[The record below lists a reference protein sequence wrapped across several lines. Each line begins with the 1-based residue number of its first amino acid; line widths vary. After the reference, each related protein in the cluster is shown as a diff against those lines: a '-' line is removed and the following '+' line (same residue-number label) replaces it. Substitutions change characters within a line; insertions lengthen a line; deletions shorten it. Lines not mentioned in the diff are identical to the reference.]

1 MEHTLKLNQNTRNQK
16 QSNVNYNMEN
26 NSEKLPTFT
35 LDTVTT
41 ELFDTTADKTASI
54 ISNSKVNNSSQL
66 RRFYDELL
74 LWYERANV
82 DDEAFKSTLPFIYMM
97 KSKVAYAVGRKNV
110 DEIFQAFMNNLIN
123 QIKDRKTLKNA
134 KLFMEAVMGFYK
146 QHRPNDK

>member
-1 MEHTLKLNQNTRNQK
+1 MEHTLKLDQNTINQK
-16 QSNVNYNMEN
+16 QSNVNYNK
-26 NSEKLPTFT
+26 SEQLPTFT
-35 LDTVTT
+35 LDAVTT

-97 KSKVAYAVGRKNV
+97 KSKVAYAVGRNNV
-110 DEIFQAFMNNLIN
+110 DKNFQAFMNNLIN
-123 QIKDRKTLKNA
+123 QIKDTKTLKNA

-146 QHRPNDK
+146 QYRPNDK

>member
-1 MEHTLKLNQNTRNQK
+1 MEHTLKLDQNTSNQK
-16 QSNVNYNMEN
+16 QSNVNYNK
-26 NSEKLPTFT
+26 SEQLPTFS
-35 LDTVTT
+35 LDAVTT

-97 KSKVAYAVGRKNV
+97 KSKVAYAVGRNNV
-110 DEIFQAFMNNLIN
+110 DKNFQAFMNNLIN
-123 QIKDRKTLKNA
+123 QIKDTKTLKNA

-146 QHRPNDK
+146 QYRPNDK

>member
-1 MEHTLKLNQNTRNQK
+1 MEHTLKLDQNTINQK
-16 QSNVNYNMEN
+16 QSNVNYNK
-26 NSEKLPTFT
+26 SEQLPTFS
-35 LDTVTT
+35 LDAVTT

-97 KSKVAYAVGRKNV
+97 KSKVAYAVGRNNV
-110 DEIFQAFMNNLIN
+110 DKNFQAFMNNLIN
-123 QIKDRKTLKNA
+123 QIKDTKTLKNA

-146 QHRPNDK
+146 QYRPNDK

>member
-1 MEHTLKLNQNTRNQK
+1 MEHTLKLDQNTINQK
-16 QSNVNYNMEN
+16 QSNVNYNK
-26 NSEKLPTFT
+26 SEQLPTFT
-35 LDTVTT
+35 LDAVTT

-82 DDEAFKSTLPFIYMM
+82 DDKALKSTLPFIYMM
-97 KSKVAYAVGRKNV
+97 KSKVAYAVGRNYVDKN
-110 DEIFQAFMNNLIN
+110 FQTFMNNLIN

-146 QHRPNDK
+146 QYRPNDK

>member
-16 QSNVNYNMEN
+16 QSNANYNMEN